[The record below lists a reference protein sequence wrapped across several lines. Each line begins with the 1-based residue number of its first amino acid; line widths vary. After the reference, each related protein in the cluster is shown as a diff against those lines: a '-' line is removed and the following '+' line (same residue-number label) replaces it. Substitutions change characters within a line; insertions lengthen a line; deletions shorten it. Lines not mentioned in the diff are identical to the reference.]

1 MQDNEK
7 KPALRFKGFTDP
19 WEQRKLTNLCEK
31 FTDGDWIEA
40 KDQSDS
46 GVRLVQTGNVG
57 VTEYLDKPNNK
68 KWISFETFEQLHCE
82 EVYPGD
88 ILISRLPEPA
98 GRACIMP
105 NLGTKMITA
114 VDCTIVR
121 PNAVTSTRFLLQ
133 YLSSQAYFDAVNTC
147 LAGGTRQR
155 ISRGNLAQFNVPIP
169 SSKIEQEK
177 IGEVL
182 EKLDTLIT
190 LHQRKYEKLVNIKKS
205 MLDKMFPKNGASV
218 PEIRF
223 KGFTDPWEQRK
234 LGEICDFITK
244 GATPTTYGFSWQP
257 DGVPFF
263 RNDSIKDNVFVFGE
277 FSYISE
283 AANEVLKRSEVHGND
298 ILIAIT
304 GDIGKV
310 GIIPDTVEKANI
322 NQHIARVRIRKEA
335 LPYFVYQYLASD
347 DTQKEYQKIKTG
359 LSMPQL
365 SLEQVRDIV
374 VKIPEF
380 NEQGKIADCLRRI
393 DTLITLH
400 QRKLKKLVQIRK
412 AFAERCFLQS
422 RKEFVMAFTKEA
434 DFEEAV
440 VKLLI
445 ERGWKDGV
453 LKNYT
458 EQQLIQ
464 NWANI
469 LFENNRGI
477 DRLNDYPLTDGEMQQ
492 IMEQVMNAKTPMKLN
507 KFINGKS
514 VLIKRDN
521 PDDKLN
527 FGKEV
532 SLKIYDRLEI
542 AAGLSRYQIAEQP
555 KFPTKSKIL
564 NDRRGDLMLLI
575 NGMPVIHMELK
586 KSGVSIKQACNQ
598 IEKYAAEGIFTG
610 LFSLVQIFV
619 AMNPEETVYFAN
631 PGPEGQFNPSYY
643 FHWADFYNE
652 PMNDWKD
659 VTTAL
664 LSIPMAHM
672 LVGFYTVA
680 DGSDGILKVM
690 RSYQYYAASKI
701 SDAVSKA
708 KWENDQQRG
717 GYIWHTTGSGKTMTS
732 FKSAQ
737 LIASSKDA
745 DKVIFLMDRIEL
757 GTQSLKEYRNFAEE
771 NEEVQATENTDVL
784 VDKLK
789 SISPSD
795 TLIVTSIQK
804 MSNIKDDAQN
814 KLNPNDI
821 ALINAKRLVFIVD
834 ECHRSTFGDMMQT
847 IKHTFP
853 KALFFG
859 FTGTPIQGENQKKMS
874 TTATV
879 FGNELH
885 RYSIADGIRDHNVL
899 GFDPYKVLTF
909 KDSDLRK
916 AVALEKAKAASVG
929 EALADPQK
937 SKVFYKYL
945 NLPMAGG
952 KDTLGEEI
960 KGIEDYIP
968 NTQYESEEHQ
978 KAVVEDICENWQ
990 TQSRNSKFHAIF
1002 ATSSI
1007 PEAIQYYKR
1016 FREAAPWLK
1025 VTALFDPNIDNNG
1038 KGITKEE
1045 GLKEIVEDYNAR
1057 YGQDFSIPTFA
1068 KMKKDIAARL
1078 AHKSP
1083 YQRIERTPE
1092 KQLDLLIVV
1101 DQMLTGF
1108 DSKWINTLY
1117 LDKMLQYE
1125 NLIQAF
1131 SRTNR
1136 LFGDDKQFGTIK
1148 YYRRPHT
1155 MEKNIADAVKEY
1167 SGDKP
1172 FGLFV
1177 DKLDKNVEKLNA
1189 LYAEIKDLF
1198 VSAGIEEF
1206 SQIPAD
1212 MAERKKFADL
1222 FQSFNENLEAAKVQG
1237 FEWDKPIVII
1247 NEDTDEKTELHA
1259 DFDERTFKVLA
1270 LRYKEL
1276 FTPNPD
1282 GSENDPDDDVPY
1294 AVNSY
1299 LTTIDTADIDTDYMN
1314 SRFEKY
1320 LKIFYQEGAEAEAI
1334 HQAETELHKTFAT
1347 LSQEEQKYA
1356 NIFLHDIQSGAVV
1369 PQPGKTLREYIA
1381 EYISQKQNDQIHKVA
1396 EVFGLDEK
1404 KLRAFMRANITEANI
1419 NEFGRFDDL
1428 KATVDKAKAKVY
1440 FEAIEGTKLIPPK
1453 VPVKYDKLLREFIVS
1468 GGFDLKMPKE
1478 S

>member
-19 WEQRKLTNLCEK
+19 WEQRKLGDAFERVVRKNTNNE
-31 FTDGDWIEA
+31 
-40 KDQSDS
+40 
-46 GVRLVQTGNVG
+46 
-57 VTEYLDKPNNK
+57 
-68 KWISFETFEQLHCE
+68 
-82 EVYPGD
+82 
-88 ILISRLPEPA
+88 SRLPLTISAQDGLVDQITYFNNRVASRDVSNYYLVYNGEFAYNKSTSDGYPFGA
-98 GRACIMP
+98 VKRLDWYEKGVLSTLYIVFALKHPEKDDSDFMTVFYDTDRWHRGVAERAAEGARNHGLLNISADDFFDIDTTMP
-105 NLGTKMITA
+105 EDK
-114 VDCTIVR
+114 V
-121 PNAVTSTRFLLQ
+121 
-133 YLSSQAYFDAVNTC
+133 
-147 LAGGTRQR
+147 
-155 ISRGNLAQFNVPIP
+155 
-169 SSKIEQEK
+169 EQEK
-177 IGEVL
+177 IGRL
-182 EKLDTLIT
+182 LKKLDTLIT
-190 LHQRKYEKLVNIKKS
+190 LHQRK
-205 MLDKMFPKNGASV
+205 
-218 PEIRF
+218 
-223 KGFTDPWEQRK
+223 
-234 LGEICDFITK
+234 
-244 GATPTTYGFSWQP
+244 
-257 DGVPFF
+257 
-263 RNDSIKDNVFVFGE
+263 
-277 FSYISE
+277 
-283 AANEVLKRSEVHGND
+283 
-298 ILIAIT
+298 
-304 GDIGKV
+304 
-310 GIIPDTVEKANI
+310 
-322 NQHIARVRIRKEA
+322 
-335 LPYFVYQYLASD
+335 
-347 DTQKEYQKIKTG
+347 
-359 LSMPQL
+359 
-365 SLEQVRDIV
+365 LE
-374 VKIPEF
+374 
-380 NEQGKIADCLRRI
+380 
-393 DTLITLH
+393 
-400 QRKLKKLVQIRK
+400 KLVQIRK

-789 SISPSD
+789 STSPSD

-834 ECHRSTFGDMMQT
+834 E
-847 IKHTFP
+847 
-853 KALFFG
+853 
-859 FTGTPIQGENQKKMS
+859 
-874 TTATV
+874 
-879 FGNELH
+879 
-885 RYSIADGIRDHNVL
+885 
-899 GFDPYKVLTF
+899 
-909 KDSDLRK
+909 
-916 AVALEKAKAASVG
+916 
-929 EALADPQK
+929 
-937 SKVFYKYL
+937 
-945 NLPMAGG
+945 
-952 KDTLGEEI
+952 
-960 KGIEDYIP
+960 
-968 NTQYESEEHQ
+968 
-978 KAVVEDICENWQ
+978 
-990 TQSRNSKFHAIF
+990 
-1002 ATSSI
+1002 
-1007 PEAIQYYKR
+1007 
-1016 FREAAPWLK
+1016 
-1025 VTALFDPNIDNNG
+1025 
-1038 KGITKEE
+1038 
-1045 GLKEIVEDYNAR
+1045 
-1057 YGQDFSIPTFA
+1057 
-1068 KMKKDIAARL
+1068 
-1078 AHKSP
+1078 
-1083 YQRIERTPE
+1083 
-1092 KQLDLLIVV
+1092 
-1101 DQMLTGF
+1101 
-1108 DSKWINTLY
+1108 
-1117 LDKMLQYE
+1117 
-1125 NLIQAF
+1125 
-1131 SRTNR
+1131 
-1136 LFGDDKQFGTIK
+1136 
-1148 YYRRPHT
+1148 
-1155 MEKNIADAVKEY
+1155 
-1167 SGDKP
+1167 
-1172 FGLFV
+1172 
-1177 DKLDKNVEKLNA
+1177 
-1189 LYAEIKDLF
+1189 
-1198 VSAGIEEF
+1198 
-1206 SQIPAD
+1206 
-1212 MAERKKFADL
+1212 
-1222 FQSFNENLEAAKVQG
+1222 
-1237 FEWDKPIVII
+1237 
-1247 NEDTDEKTELHA
+1247 
-1259 DFDERTFKVLA
+1259 
-1270 LRYKEL
+1270 
-1276 FTPNPD
+1276 
-1282 GSENDPDDDVPY
+1282 
-1294 AVNSY
+1294 
-1299 LTTIDTADIDTDYMN
+1299 
-1314 SRFEKY
+1314 
-1320 LKIFYQEGAEAEAI
+1320 
-1334 HQAETELHKTFAT
+1334 
-1347 LSQEEQKYA
+1347 
-1356 NIFLHDIQSGAVV
+1356 
-1369 PQPGKTLREYIA
+1369 
-1381 EYISQKQNDQIHKVA
+1381 
-1396 EVFGLDEK
+1396 
-1404 KLRAFMRANITEANI
+1404 
-1419 NEFGRFDDL
+1419 
-1428 KATVDKAKAKVY
+1428 
-1440 FEAIEGTKLIPPK
+1440 
-1453 VPVKYDKLLREFIVS
+1453 
-1468 GGFDLKMPKE
+1468 
-1478 S
+1478 

>member
-1 MQDNEK
+1 M
-7 KPALRFKGFTDP
+7 
-19 WEQRKLTNLCEK
+19 
-31 FTDGDWIEA
+31 
-40 KDQSDS
+40 
-46 GVRLVQTGNVG
+46 
-57 VTEYLDKPNNK
+57 
-68 KWISFETFEQLHCE
+68 
-82 EVYPGD
+82 
-88 ILISRLPEPA
+88 
-98 GRACIMP
+98 
-105 NLGTKMITA
+105 
-114 VDCTIVR
+114 
-121 PNAVTSTRFLLQ
+121 
-133 YLSSQAYFDAVNTC
+133 
-147 LAGGTRQR
+147 
-155 ISRGNLAQFNVPIP
+155 
-169 SSKIEQEK
+169 
-177 IGEVL
+177 
-182 EKLDTLIT
+182 
-190 LHQRKYEKLVNIKKS
+190 
-205 MLDKMFPKNGASV
+205 
-218 PEIRF
+218 
-223 KGFTDPWEQRK
+223 
-234 LGEICDFITK
+234 
-244 GATPTTYGFSWQP
+244 
-257 DGVPFF
+257 
-263 RNDSIKDNVFVFGE
+263 FGE

-400 QRKLKKLVQIRK
+400 QRKYEKLVNIKKSMLDKMFPKNGASVPEIRFKGFTDPWEQRKVGELLTERNEQAPMSDEYPLMAFIANEGVAPKGERYDRSALVNDTASKLYKKTKFGDFIYSSNNLETGSIGLNKYGKASISPVYSIFKPTGIADSDFLGRRLIRKDFINEMVKWRQGVIYGQWRIHESDFIKIEVAVPTVEEQCKLGLLLDNLDTLITLHQRKLEKLVQIRK

-789 SISPSD
+789 STSPSD

-916 AVALEKAKAASVG
+916 AVALEKAKAYSVD

-952 KDTLGEEI
+952 KDALGEEI

-968 NTQYESEEHQ
+968 NTQYEGEEHQ

-1078 AHKSP
+1078 AHKLP

-1381 EYISQKQNDQIHKVA
+1381 EYIAQKQNDQIHKVA

-1404 KLRAFMRANITEANI
+1404 KLRAFMHANITDANI

-1428 KATVDKAKAKVY
+1428 KATVDKAKAKAY
-1440 FEAIEGTKLIPPK
+1440 FEAIEGKKLIPPK

>member
-19 WEQRKLTNLCEK
+19 WEQRKLSDIVEKVTEKNAGLQYIETFTNSAEFGIISQRDFFDHDISKIGSL
-31 FTDGDWIEA
+31 DGYYVVHNEDFVYNPRISVTAPVGPINRNKLGRTGVMSPLYTVFRPHDIDTTYLEHFFKSGYWH
-40 KDQSDS
+40 SFMNFNGDS
-46 GVRLVQTGNVG
+46 GARSDRFSIKDSVF
-57 VTEYLDKPNNK
+57 
-68 KWISFETFEQLHCE
+68 FE
-82 EVYPGD
+82 
-88 ILISRLPEPA
+88 
-98 GRACIMP
+98 M
-105 NLGTKMITA
+105 
-114 VDCTIVR
+114 
-121 PNAVTSTRFLLQ
+121 
-133 YLSSQAYFDAVNTC
+133 
-147 LAGGTRQR
+147 
-155 ISRGNLAQFNVPIP
+155 PIP
-169 SSKIEQEK
+169 TPDIEEQKK
-177 IGEVL
+177 IGEFL
-182 EKLDTLIT
+182 TQLDTLIT

-205 MLDKMFPKNGASV
+205 MLDNMFPQNGASV

-400 QRKLKKLVQIRK
+400 QRKLEKLVQIRK

-586 KSGVSIKQACNQ
+586 KSGVSIKRACSQ

-757 GTQSLKEYRNFAEE
+757 GTQSLKEYRNFAGE

-789 SISPSD
+789 STSPSD

-916 AVALEKAKAASVG
+916 AVALEKAKAYSVD

-952 KDTLGEEI
+952 KDALGEEI

-968 NTQYESEEHQ
+968 NTQYEGEEHQ

-1083 YQRIERTPE
+1083 YQRIEHTPE

-1212 MAERKKFADL
+1212 TAERKKFADL

-1237 FEWDKPIVII
+1237 FEWDKPIVIV
-1247 NEDTDEKTELHA
+1247 NEDTDEKTELHV
-1259 DFDERTFKVLA
+1259 DFDERAFKVLA

-1381 EYISQKQNDQIHKVA
+1381 EYIAQKQNDQIHKVA

-1428 KATVDKAKAKVY
+1428 KATVDKAKAKAY

>member
-1 MQDNEK
+1 MIMQDNEK

-19 WEQRKLTNLCEK
+19 WEQRKLGDAFERVVRKNTNNESWLPLTISAQDGLVDQITYFNNRVASRDVSNYYLVYNGEFAYNKSTSDGYPFGAVKRLDWYEK
-31 FTDGDWIEA
+31 GVLSTLYIVFALKHPEKDDSDFMTVFYDTDRWHR
-40 KDQSDS
+40 
-46 GVRLVQTGNVG
+46 GVAERAAEGARNHGLLNISAEDFFDIDT
-57 VTEYLDKPNNK
+57 TMPEDK
-68 KWISFETFEQLHCE
+68 
-82 EVYPGD
+82 V
-88 ILISRLPEPA
+88 
-98 GRACIMP
+98 
-105 NLGTKMITA
+105 
-114 VDCTIVR
+114 
-121 PNAVTSTRFLLQ
+121 
-133 YLSSQAYFDAVNTC
+133 
-147 LAGGTRQR
+147 
-155 ISRGNLAQFNVPIP
+155 
-169 SSKIEQEK
+169 EQEK
-177 IGEVL
+177 IGRL
-182 EKLDTLIT
+182 LKKLDTLIT

-205 MLDKMFPKNGASV
+205 MLDKMFPPNGVSV

-234 LGEICDFITK
+234 LKELYFQLTERNADLLPYQKTLSVATMSFKTDGN
-244 GATPTTYGFSWQP
+244 GAADTSL
-257 DGVPFF
+257 
-263 RNDSIKDNVFVFGE
+263 
-277 FSYISE
+277 
-283 AANEVLKRSEVHGND
+283 ANYKR
-298 ILIAIT
+298 LRT
-304 GDIGKV
+304 GDIAFEGHTSKEFRYGRFVLNDVGDGIMSPRFSALRPLHEMPINFWKYYIHYEPIMRKV
-310 GIIPDTVEKANI
+310 LVNSTKAGTMMNELVI
-322 NQHIARVRIRKEA
+322 NEFLQESILVPSVAEQQAIGRFFK
-335 LPYFVYQYLASD
+335 
-347 DTQKEYQKIKTG
+347 
-359 LSMPQL
+359 QL
-365 SLEQVRDIV
+365 
-374 VKIPEF
+374 
-380 NEQGKIADCLRRI
+380 

-400 QRKLKKLVQIRK
+400 QRKLEKLVQIRK

-492 IMEQVMNAKTPMKLN
+492 IMEQVTNAKTPMKLN

-586 KSGVSIKQACNQ
+586 KSGVSIIKACNQ

-631 PGPEGQFNPSYY
+631 PGPEGQFNKSYY

-708 KWENDQQRG
+708 KWENNQQRG

-789 SISPSD
+789 STSPSD

-916 AVALEKAKAASVG
+916 AVALEKAKAYSVD

-952 KDTLGEEI
+952 KDALGEEI

-968 NTQYESEEHQ
+968 NTQYEGEEHQ

-1381 EYISQKQNDQIHKVA
+1381 EYIAQKQNDQIHKVA

-1428 KATVDKAKAKVY
+1428 KATVDKAKAKAY